1 MDSRITFTVDAIN
14 YLYLPQVFKQRINY
28 TEKVS
33 KEHLHYT
40 MISVLREIEHLKKTP
55 LVISKVVYTL
65 MNDELLTY
73 IIHTSALVYDDSQ
86 NLRAEFSQNARTHH
100 ETALFSDD
108 SSERL

>member
-1 MDSRITFTVDAIN
+1 
-14 YLYLPQVFKQRINY
+14 
-28 TEKVS
+28 
-33 KEHLHYT
+33 

-86 NLRAEFSQNARTHH
+86 NLRAEFSQNACTHH

-108 SSERL
+108 SSERLWLANVFISSTDSCVNGCNTQHCKNAEKESWWNIEQI